1 MLLIFDS
8 KQLEKSNLNQITGF
22 AVVEENVRLELSGN
36 LTENEQTI
44 LDNLI
49 ADINN
54 TKNNVNITITS
65 EENLSKNI
73 SGNTTDSQQSLIDAL
88 LDMLQ
93 SNEQKINITIHADF
107 TANEILNGSNNQTS
121 GNETYNNET
130 INATE
135 NVSVNKIGIALQY
148 QDNSPYDENND
159 GIENIDGIIDLTV
172 EKTKFNWDA
181 AQENLC
187 TRWNIYSLDDNGTT
201 SVCYGSD
208 RCCNFVGLAAK
219 RPNWNETYYTAYGK
233 DGAALNN
240 AISAQVL
247 YVDYNLSLSNPYSNI
262 YYSDWKNLTA
272 QFYEGFARFENICLE
287 TCALPNYNDTGY
299 ELVFEVEN
307 SSLILNSISYEVVNY
322 ELTNNKPILLKNFSD
337 ISIKKYQS
345 YTINLSEYFYDE
357 DNDNLIFDYYNSS
370 GANISII
377 NVKIINDTAILQAN
391 DNPGTVFMYFIAN
404 DTKDLTT
411 SNIFK
416 IEVAENKKVPGILKS
431 LRQVL
436 GIA

>member
-1 MLLIFDS
+1 MLFRSI
-8 KQLEKSNLNQITGF
+8 
-22 AVVEENVRLELSGN
+22 R
-36 LTENEQTI
+36 
-44 LDNLI
+44 
-49 ADINN
+49 
-54 TKNNVNITITS
+54 

-73 SGNTTDSQQSLIDAL
+73 SGNVTDEQQSLIDAL
-88 LDMLQ
+88 LDILQ
-93 SNEQKINITIHADF
+93 SNEQKINITIHSDF
-107 TANEILNGSNNQTS
+107 RANEILNESSNQTS
-121 GNETYNNET
+121 GNATYDYETINITALVNETINETVSVNET

-135 NVSVNKIGIALQY
+135 NVSMNKIDIALQY

-159 GIENIDGIIDLTV
+159 GIENTNGVIDLSV
-172 EKTKFNWDA
+172 EKTKFNWDV

-187 TRWNIYSLDDNGTT
+187 TRWNVYSLDDNGATP
-201 SVCYGSD
+201 VCYGSD
-208 RCCNFVGLAAK
+208 RCCNFVGLTAK

-247 YVDYNLSLSNPYSNI
+247 YVDYSLSLSNPYSNI

-272 QFYEGFARFENICLE
+272 QFYEGFTIFENICIE
-287 TCALPNYNDTGY
+287 TCALPNYNDTSY

-307 SSLILNSISYEVVNY
+307 SSLILNSISYEVLNY
-322 ELTNNKPILLKNFSD
+322 EHANTKPILLKNFSD
-337 ISIKKYQS
+337 VSIKKYQS

-357 DNDNLIFDYYNSS
+357 DNDNLAFDYYNSS
-370 GANISII
+370 GTNISII

-404 DTKDLTT
+404 DAKDLTT
-411 SNIFK
+411 SNIFRV
-416 IEVAENKKVPGILKS
+416 EVAENKKGPGILKS

-436 GIA
+436 GIG